1 MIIRAPIILNTNSNR
16 LYNMRKETNKGKILG
31 ILLESS
37 KTSAEL
43 AHELGYVNS
52 EGSARYNIINKD
64 LKKLVE
70 CKYLKSKKVKK
81 EQFGNIPTSYYI
93 NFDIQNLRNIL
104 IEYPYLISKMQ
115 KEELVLEA
123 IFREHSYLIC
133 KVDGEFEGQSENIK
147 VIIGIDKEILK
158 KRLQLSTE
166 FFKFVLINDEYK
178 LIYYLKVLAE
188 NFNQN
193 ISAMYSIRDNLDYET
208 NQYEKTKKWKIAFG
222 LDVAFEACVIKD
234 IMNDQLNQEAIEYVK
249 QMRNKTSNEQIDQQS
264 YCKNTNFTP
273 KPPLSERPNSIKHS
287 ENQEIEQELTNEL
300 KINPV

>member
-1 MIIRAPIILNTNSNR
+1 
-16 LYNMRKETNKGKILG
+16 MRKETNKGKILG

-70 CKYLKSKKVKK
+70 CEYLKSKKVKK
-81 EQFGNIPTSYYI
+81 GQFGNIPTSYYI

-123 IFREHSYLIC
+123 IFREHSNLIC
-133 KVDGEFEGQSENIK
+133 RIIEEEFEEQSENIK
-147 VIIGIDKEILK
+147 VIIRIDKEILK

-166 FFKFVLINDEYK
+166 FFKFILINDEYK
-178 LIYYLKVLAE
+178 LTYYLKVLAE

-193 ISAMYSIRDNLDYET
+193 TSMMYSLRDNLDYET

-234 IMNDQLNQEAIEYVK
+234 IMNDQPNQEAIEYVK
-249 QMRNKTSNEQIDQQS
+249 QIRNKTSNEQIDQQS
-264 YCKNTNFTP
+264 YCKNTNFTL
-273 KPPLSERPNSIKHS
+273 KPPLSERSNSIKHS
-287 ENQEIEQELTNEL
+287 ENREIEQELTNEL
-300 KINPV
+300 KINTV